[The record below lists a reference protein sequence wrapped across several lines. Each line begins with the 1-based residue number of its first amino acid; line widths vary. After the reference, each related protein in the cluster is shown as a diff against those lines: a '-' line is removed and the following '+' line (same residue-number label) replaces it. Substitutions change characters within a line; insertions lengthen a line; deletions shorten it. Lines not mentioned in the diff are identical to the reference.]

1 MSRAVTSTMFGSPR
15 CRPHSAAADAWLSA
29 ASGPHARTAA
39 IHRPLRPQNGVADRV
54 HPTVDRMQPAERD
67 TVLDR
72 ARRQTELGE
81 LLAPD
86 DPVLAASALR
96 DRAIHRG
103 WADLPTYVVGNSA
116 HPPSLAPNASQRTPE
131 TQQFSATRGRTRTR
145 APTPLR
151 CGRSG
156 AAASAGRPAGY
167 RARPWEASSSA
178 WPLPARRTRRRAW

>member
-39 IHRPLRPQNGVADRV
+39 IHRPLRPRTVWPDRV

-116 HPPSLAPNASQRTPE
+116 HRPSLAPNASQRTPE
-131 TQQFSATRGRTRTR
+131 TQQFSATPAAEHPRGHRHLVDG
-145 APTPLR
+145 PF
-151 CGRSG
+151 
-156 AAASAGRPAGY
+156 
-167 RARPWEASSSA
+167 RARQ
-178 WPLPARRTRRRAW
+178 LPEKISENRR